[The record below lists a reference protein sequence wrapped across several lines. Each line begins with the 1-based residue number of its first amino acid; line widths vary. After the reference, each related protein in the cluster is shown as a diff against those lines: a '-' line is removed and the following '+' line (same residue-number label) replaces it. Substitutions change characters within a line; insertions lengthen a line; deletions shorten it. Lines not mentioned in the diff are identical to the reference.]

1 MHIHKPEGEKW
12 LGKYEHNTFET
23 YQLSEYKLAMKM
35 VKNKRV
41 AIDIGANLG
50 IMSYRMVKDFE
61 YVHAFEPLFYD
72 YLSKNVNS
80 NNFKVYPYAVGDE
93 EKIETMRIGI
103 HRSGG
108 SNIVKTKEEDQT
120 YKDVKVVKIDSFNIK
135 NVDFIKIDV
144 ENYELYVL
152 LGSLNTIEE
161 YKPTILIELQET
173 NPNYDK
179 ILDLFKSLNYK
190 REIVGDLDSVFYQ

>member
-93 EKIETMRIGI
+93 EKIETMPIGI